1 LWEETFAVLE
11 DYMRLFL
18 TCSPPSTAAKE
29 LLAQDMETQHQDQS
43 HYLIQSHR
51 VTDVSSSLRKVMEN
65 LVGDEHF
72 NWGRVAS
79 FLAFAGVL
87 ARQLQKQKGENPGL
101 DPWKWKQQEL

>member
-1 LWEETFAVLE
+1 
-11 DYMRLFL
+11 MRLCCPPFL
-18 TCSPPSTAAKE
+18 TCSPPSTKG
-29 LLAQDMETQHQDQS
+29 LLAQDMETQHQDHS

-51 VTDVSSSLRKVMEN
+51 VMDVSSSLRKVMEN

-79 FLAFAGVL
+79 LLAFAGVL
-87 ARQLQKQKGENPGL
+87 ARQLQNQKGENPGL